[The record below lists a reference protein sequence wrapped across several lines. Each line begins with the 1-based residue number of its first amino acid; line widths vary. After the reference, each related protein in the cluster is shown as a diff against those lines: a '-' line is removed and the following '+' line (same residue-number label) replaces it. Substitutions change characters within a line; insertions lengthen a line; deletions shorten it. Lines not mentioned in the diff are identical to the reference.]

1 MEEIMG
7 FVYYEY
13 LWLLLG
19 LPLVV
24 GLLWVS
30 DHRRKLGSETFR
42 PEKFRR
48 IRQERR
54 QWRYLNLAYNSGMLI
69 AMALMIL
76 ALAGPYQNNKP
87 VTVPEGPVQACFVVD
102 VSRSMAAEDY
112 RDHMPVDAGKRPDL
126 DSPWGS
132 RLQMAK
138 YQIGKMM
145 DALPGNQLCLV
156 TYTNHGF
163 GQSILDDDLNALRF
177 VLKHWVDIGT
187 APGDGS
193 NYADGIEVALNILA
207 DSESPAK
214 QKVIIL
220 LSDGGFTGN
229 AEEVTKSVQRL
240 KAEKVKL
247 VIVGIGMPGSNAI
260 PFYSNGVR
268 KGVMEVEGK
277 PLTTSYEEDAIRS
290 LKAQTDAG
298 YTHIALDA
306 NSQVVKVDWVTEI
319 SGTKTI
325 FEKRRL
331 DRYLAGVA
339 YGLLTI
345 IVLTGIFT
353 RRKRIV

>member
-1 MEEIMG
+1 MG
-7 FVYYEY
+7 FVYAQY
-13 LWLLLG
+13 LWLLSG
-19 LPLVV
+19 LPLVAV
-24 GLLWVS
+24 LLWVS
-30 DHRRKLGSETFR
+30 ERQRKRISETFR
-42 PEKFRR
+42 PVKFRKNP
-48 IRQERR
+48 QERR
-54 QWRYLNLAYNSGMLI
+54 QWRYSSLAYNGGMMLALALLI
-69 AMALMIL
+69 I
-76 ALAGPYQNNKP
+76 ALAGPYQNDKP
-87 VTVPEGPVQACFVVD
+87 VSVPQGPVQACFVVD

-112 RDHMPVDAGKRPDL
+112 RDHMPADAGKRPDL

-193 NYADGIEVALNILA
+193 NYADGIDVALNILA
-207 DSESPAK
+207 DSDTPAA

-229 AEEVTKSVQRL
+229 AEELSKAVQRL
-240 KAEKVKL
+240 KSEKVKL

-260 PFYSNGVR
+260 PSYSNGVR

-306 NSQVVKVDWVTEI
+306 NSQMVKVDWVTEI
-319 SGTKTI
+319 TGTKII

-331 DRYLAGVA
+331 DLYLAGAA
-339 YGLLTI
+339 YGLLTL
-345 IVLTGIFT
+345 IVLTGIFS
-353 RRKRIV
+353 RRSRLV